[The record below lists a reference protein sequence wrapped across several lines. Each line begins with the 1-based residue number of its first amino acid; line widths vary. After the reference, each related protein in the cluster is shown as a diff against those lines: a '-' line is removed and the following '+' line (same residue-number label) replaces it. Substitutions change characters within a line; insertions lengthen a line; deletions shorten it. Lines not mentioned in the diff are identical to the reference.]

1 MEQTGLSDDRRSF
14 TIVVSRQ
21 DAVQFKPRDRERAFR
36 SHVDPS
42 RLPTMRSLET
52 TSGTEPKERQM
63 KHLMLVSCAALALS
77 AGAAWAGPCTTTSMG
92 MQDAG
97 SGPTTGHQDQAQTTG
112 TANTTQ
118 QPPTST
124 MNREAGATAASPQDV
139 QKQTQGKPTAAQEA
153 EGRKPADQNC

>member
-1 MEQTGLSDDRRSF
+1 
-14 TIVVSRQ
+14 
-21 DAVQFKPRDRERAFR
+21 
-36 SHVDPS
+36 
-42 RLPTMRSLET
+42 MR
-52 TSGTEPKERQM
+52 
-63 KHLMLVSCAALALS
+63 HLMLVSCAALALS
-77 AGAAWAGPCTTTSMG
+77 AGAAWAGPCTATSMG

-97 SGPTTGHQDQAQTTG
+97 SGPTSGHQTQAQTQAQTTG

-118 QPPTST
+118 QPPTSA